1 MNSFLNARL
10 GGPLF
15 CNRAYRNQN
24 FMMKNN
30 VSGTDFSDQFR
41 KVIIRY
47 KRTGHN
53 INAMRKSACLVVNPT
68 LLPSLIACRLVVHQ
82 TK

>member
-1 MNSFLNARL
+1 MQQGLSESEFYYDLVYKL
-10 GGPLF
+10 
-15 CNRAYRNQN
+15 
-24 FMMKNN
+24 KNN
-30 VSGTDFSDQFR
+30 VSGVDFSDQFR
-41 KVIIRY
+41 KVIVRY

-53 INAMRKSACLVVNPT
+53 INVMRKSACLVVNPT